1 MKKSKKTA
9 SFPIQGARYKRETTN
24 GYFDPTSIPA
34 KIQAKK
40 NAKAVA
46 TRIRLAAQGFDAKR
60 ISTKSTE
67 PVQSEAFKKG
77 YCKQ

>member
-1 MKKSKKTA
+1 MKKSKKGT
-9 SFPIQGARYKRETTN
+9 SFPTQGAKYKRETTN

-40 NAKAVA
+40 NAKDVA
-46 TRIRLAAQGFDAKR
+46 TRIRLAAQGLDIKR
-60 ISTKSTE
+60 VSTRSTE

-77 YCKQ
+77 YCK